1 MGVSVSAVEGD
12 LEVAADPAKPSIKR
26 RLKADAI
33 KPGQFLLNKVQ
44 LLELC
49 GNPSYSTVW
58 GWMMTAGFPPP
69 IELGPPGGRTSLV
82 AWIASEVFAWLK
94 ARPRR
99 AIGNLKQHRAAQEK
113 RKPARGDH
121 RSAPMQLRN
130 SRNAAR
136 KPHGDVT

>member
-1 MGVSVSAVEGD
+1 MGVSVSAVEDD
-12 LEVAADPAKPSIKR
+12 LEVAVDPAKPNIKR

-33 KPGQFLLNKVQ
+33 KPGQFLLNKAQ
-44 LLELC
+44 TLELC
-49 GNPSYSTVW
+49 GNPSYSTMW
-58 GWMMTAGFPPP
+58 GWMMHAGFPHP
-69 IELGPPGGRTSLV
+69 IELGPPGGRTSRV

-99 AIGNLKQHRAAQEK
+99 AIGNLKQQRAAQEK

-130 SRNAAR
+130 SRNAVR
-136 KPHGDVT
+136 KPHGNVT